1 MIKLKEA
8 KAFKS
13 LTTVTYF
20 LVEAFLTPQQSAF
33 QADMVTVLKHL
44 LESMGKKPQAEVIGV
59 ASDSRKNSMREL
71 VTVDID
77 DDFRLNIARELKEKI
92 EKKL

>member
-1 MIKLKEA
+1 
-8 KAFKS
+8 
-13 LTTVTYF
+13 
-20 LVEAFLTPQQSAF
+20 
-33 QADMVTVLKHL
+33 
-44 LESMGKKPQAEVIGV
+44 MGKKPQAEVIGV
-59 ASDSRKNSMREL
+59 AGDSRKNSMREL